1 MVFATLLLLAL
12 GAIVSQTTHVAAL
25 GSACGVPLTTGN
37 ALRGEPYWLENIHH
51 QGVAPFAPNATKY
64 KVFRN
69 VKDYGAVGDGV
80 HDDTA
85 AINVAISTGSRC
97 GNLTCGSSTTTPA
110 VVYFPA
116 GTYLVSTPLQAY
128 YYTVMVGDART
139 PPTLL
144 ASANFTGLAVIDA
157 DPYTNNQNWYINQ
170 DSFYRSA
177 RNFVID
183 LTRMPAN
190 ASATGIHWEV
200 SQSTSL
206 VNVVVNMSTEPGNN
220 HQGVYMEEGSGGFM
234 GDLVFNGG
242 KYGIWVGN
250 QQFTVRNLTVNNANT
265 AVFGSWNWGWT
276 YQRVIINDCQ
286 IGFNLSGGGN
296 GGEAIIDAVIT
307 NTPVFIKT
315 PTPTNVSVAG
325 SLVLNNIQLNNVST
339 AVMEN
344 GTTVLA
350 GGTRTIESWGK
361 GNIYTGTHPNGTFT
375 QGTIHSAHKD
385 SVLLDHN
392 GFIVSKGHPMY
403 ADYSV
408 DQFKSVRS
416 LGAVGDGI
424 ADDTEAI
431 KAVLAKYAGCYIIYF
446 DAGIYKVTSTIQ
458 VPAGTRIVGEAWSQ
472 IMGAGLNFNNQ
483 EDPNVVVQVG
493 TPGSQGITE
502 ITDIVFTTQGP
513 AAGAI
518 VVEWNVRD
526 PPGLQGAAGMWD
538 SHIRLGGGKFEVLS
552 HADIDLLL
560 FILAN
565 GTHLQDAECP
575 AGSFNLEC
583 FAAFLGLH
591 ITYGASAY
599 LEGTWVW
606 LADHDLDGSDQLTL
620 FSGRGILSHSQGPV
634 WMIGTSEHH
643 ILYQYSLVGAKN
655 HYMGLIQTE
664 TPYFQPDPAPP
675 GPFDISNVYDD
686 PTFANGITMAWGLW
700 VQSSTDIIVFGAGHY
715 SFFQNYS
722 ATCEGNTTCQAQI
735 VNVDWA
741 SSVSIYSLATV
752 GTTYQ
757 ISIEENG
764 IIYFA
769 NDSEGFSSTV
779 TLWSPASAIY
789 P

>member
-1 MVFATLLLLAL
+1 MVLASLLLLAL
-12 GAIVSQTTHVAAL
+12 GTIVSQVTQVTAL
-25 GSACGVPLTTGN
+25 GSACGAPLTTGN
-37 ALRGEPYWLENIHH
+37 AAWGEPYWLENIRH
-51 QGVAPFAPNATKY
+51 QGMAPFAPNATNY
-64 KVFRN
+64 TVFRN

-85 AINVAISTGSRC
+85 AINAAISTGSRC

-110 VVYFPA
+110 LVYFPA

-128 YYTVMVGDART
+128 YYTAMVGDART

-144 ASANFTGLAVIDA
+144 ASANFTGMAVIDA

-170 DSFYRSA
+170 DNFFRSA

-190 ASATGIHWEV
+190 VSATGIHWEV
-200 SQSTSL
+200 SQATSL

-220 HQGVYMEEGSGGFM
+220 HQGIYMEVGSGGFM

-296 GGEAIIDAVIT
+296 GGEAIIDAVVT
-307 NTPVFIKT
+307 NTPIFIKT
-315 PTPTNVSVAG
+315 PNPTNVSVAG
-325 SLVLNNIQLNNVST
+325 SLVLNNIHLNNVST

-344 GTTVLA
+344 GTTILA
-350 GGTRTIESWGK
+350 GGTTTIGSWGK

-375 QGTIHSAHKD
+375 QGEIPAAYKD
-385 SVLLDHN
+385 PSLLDPN

-408 DQFKSVRS
+408 DQIMSIKS
-416 LGAVGDGI
+416 LGAVGDGVT
-424 ADDTEAI
+424 DDTEAI
-431 KAVLAKYAGCYIIYF
+431 NAVLAKYAGCYIIYF

-458 VPAGTRIVGEAWSQ
+458 VPAGTQIVGEAWTQ

-493 TPGSQGITE
+493 VPGSQGITE

-518 VVEWNVRD
+518 ILEWNVRE
-526 PPGLQGAAGMWD
+526 PAGLQGAAGMWD
-538 SHIRLGGGKFEVLS
+538 SHIRIGG
-552 HADIDLLL
+552 
-560 FILAN
+560 AN
-565 GTHLQDAECP
+565 GTHLQDAECR
-575 AGSFNLEC
+575 AGTISPEC
-583 FAAFLGLH
+583 FGAFLGIH

-606 LADHDLDGSDQLTL
+606 LADHDLDGVDQLTV

-634 WMIGTSEHH
+634 WMIGTASEHH
-643 ILYQYSLVGAKN
+643 VLYQYSLVGAKN

-675 GPFDISNVYDD
+675 GPFDLQTVYDD
-686 PTFANGITMAWGLW
+686 PTFDHGMTMAWGLW
-700 VQSSTDIIVFGAGHY
+700 VESSNDIIVFGAGHY
-715 SFFQNYS
+715 SFFQNFT
-722 ATCEGNTTCQAQI
+722 ATCEANTTCQAQM
-735 VNVDWA
+735 VNVDWT

-757 ISIEENG
+757 ISVEEDG

-779 TLWSPASAIY
+779 TLWSPAQAIY

>member
-1 MVFATLLLLAL
+1 MVLASLLLLAL
-12 GAIVSQTTHVAAL
+12 GTIVSQVTQVTAL
-25 GSACGVPLTTGN
+25 GSACGAPLTTGN
-37 ALRGEPYWLENIHH
+37 AAWGEPYWLENIRH
-51 QGVAPFAPNATKY
+51 QGMAPFAPNATNY
-64 KVFRN
+64 TVFRN
-69 VKDYGAVGDGV
+69 VKDYGAVGDGI

-85 AINVAISTGSRC
+85 AINAAISTGSRC

-110 VVYFPA
+110 LVYFPA

-128 YYTVMVGDART
+128 YYTAMVGDART

-144 ASANFTGLAVIDA
+144 ASANFTGMAVIDA

-170 DSFYRSA
+170 DNFFRSA

-190 ASATGIHWEV
+190 VSATGIHWEV
-200 SQSTSL
+200 SQATSL

-220 HQGVYMEEGSGGFM
+220 HQGIYMEVGSGGFM

-296 GGEAIIDAVIT
+296 GGEAIIDAVVT
-307 NTPVFIKT
+307 NTPIFIKT
-315 PTPTNVSVAG
+315 PNPTNVSVAG
-325 SLVLNNIQLNNVST
+325 SLVLNNIHLNNVST

-344 GTTVLA
+344 GTTILA
-350 GGTRTIESWGK
+350 GGTTTIGSWGK

-375 QGTIHSAHKD
+375 QGEIPAAYKD
-385 SVLLDHN
+385 PSLLDPN

-408 DQFKSVRS
+408 DQIMSIKS
-416 LGAVGDGI
+416 LGAVGDGVT
-424 ADDTEAI
+424 DDTEAI
-431 KAVLAKYAGCYIIYF
+431 NAVLAKYAGCYIIYF

-458 VPAGTRIVGEAWSQ
+458 VPAGTQIVGEAWTQ

-493 TPGSQGITE
+493 VPGSQGITE

-518 VVEWNVRD
+518 ILEWNVRE
-526 PPGLQGAAGMWD
+526 PAGLQGAAGMWD
-538 SHIRLGGGKFEVLS
+538 SHIRIGG
-552 HADIDLLL
+552 
-560 FILAN
+560 AN
-565 GTHLQDAECP
+565 GTHLQDAECR
-575 AGSFNLEC
+575 AGTISPEC
-583 FAAFLGLH
+583 FGAFLGIH

-606 LADHDLDGSDQLTL
+606 LADHDLDGVDQLTV

-634 WMIGTSEHH
+634 WMIGTASEHH
-643 ILYQYSLVGAKN
+643 VLYQYSLVGARN

-675 GPFDISNVYDD
+675 GPFDLQTVYDD
-686 PTFANGITMAWGLW
+686 PTFDHGMTMAWGLW
-700 VQSSTDIIVFGAGHY
+700 VESSNDIIVFGAGHY
-715 SFFQNYS
+715 SFFQNFT
-722 ATCEGNTTCQAQI
+722 ATCEANTTCQAQM
-735 VNVDWA
+735 VNVDWT

-757 ISIEENG
+757 ISVEEDG

-779 TLWSPASAIY
+779 TLWSPAQAIY

>member
-1 MVFATLLLLAL
+1 MVFASLLLLAL
-12 GAIVSQTTHVAAL
+12 GTIVSQITQVTAI
-25 GSACGVPLTTGN
+25 GSACSAPLTKGN
-37 ALRGEPYWLENIHH
+37 AAWGEPYWLENIPH
-51 QGVAPFAPNATKY
+51 QGVAPFAPNGTNY

-69 VKDYGAVGDGV
+69 VKEYGAYGDGV

-85 AINVAISTGSRC
+85 AINAAIYTGSRC

-110 VVYFPA
+110 LVYFPA

-144 ASANFTGLAVIDA
+144 ASANFTGMAVIDA
-157 DPYTNNQNWYINQ
+157 DPYTNNTNWYINQ
-170 DSFYRSA
+170 DNFYRSV

-190 ASATGIHWEV
+190 VSATGIHWEV

-206 VNVVVNMSTEPGNN
+206 VNVVVNMSTQPGND
-220 HQGVYMEEGSGGFM
+220 HQGIYMEVGSGGFM

-250 QQFTVRNLTVNNANT
+250 QQFTVRNMTVNNANT
-265 AVFGSWNWGWT
+265 AVFASWNWGWT
-276 YQRVIINDCQ
+276 YQRIVINDCQ
-286 IGFNLSGGGN
+286 VGFNLSGGGV
-296 GGEAIIDAVIT
+296 GGEAIIDAVVT

-315 PTPTNVSVAG
+315 PPPINGTVAG
-325 SLVLNNIQLNNVST
+325 SLVLKNVHLNNVST

-344 GTTVLA
+344 GTTILA
-350 GGTRTIESWGK
+350 GGTTTIDSWGK
-361 GNIYTGTHPNGTFT
+361 GEVYTGTHPNGTFT
-375 QGTIHSAHKD
+375 QGNIYDAEVDWS
-385 SVLLDHN
+385 LLDSN

-408 DQFKSVRS
+408 DQFKSIRS
-416 LGAVGDGI
+416 LGAVGDGMT
-424 ADDTEAI
+424 DDTEAI
-431 KAVLAKYAGCYIIYF
+431 NAVLTMYAGCYIIYF
-446 DAGIYKVTSTIQ
+446 DAGIYKVTSTIR
-458 VPAGTRIVGEAWSQ
+458 VPAGTLIVGEAWTQ
-472 IMGAGLNFNNQ
+472 IMGAGLYFNNK

-493 TPGSQGITE
+493 TPGSYGVTE

-513 AAGAI
+513 TAGAI
-518 VVEWNVRD
+518 VVEWNVHE
-526 PPGLQGAAGMWD
+526 PAGLQGAAGMWD
-538 SHIRLGGGKFEVLS
+538 SHIRLGG
-552 HADIDLLL
+552 
-560 FILAN
+560 AN
-565 GTHLQDAECP
+565 GTHLQDAECRSGTLSP
-575 AGSFNLEC
+575 EC
-583 FAAFLGLH
+583 FAAFIGLH

-606 LADHDLDGSDQLTL
+606 LADHDLDGVDQLTL

-634 WMIGTSEHH
+634 WMIGTSAEHH
-643 ILYQYSLVGAKN
+643 VLYQYGLVGAKN

-664 TPYFQPDPAPP
+664 TPYFQPIPAPP
-675 GPFDISNVYDD
+675 APFDVSAVYDD
-686 PTFANGITMAWGLW
+686 PMFEHGMNMAWGLW

-722 ATCEGNTTCQAQI
+722 ATCEGNTTCQPQI
-735 VNVDWA
+735 VNVDWT

-757 ISIEENG
+757 VSVVENG
-764 IIYFA
+764 IIYFS
-769 NDSEGFSSTV
+769 NDTEGFSSTV
-779 TLWSPASAIY
+779 TLWSPELPIY

>member
-1 MVFATLLLLAL
+1 MVLARLLLLAL
-12 GAIVSQTTHVAAL
+12 SAIVSQITQVAAL
-25 GSACGVPLTTGN
+25 GSACGVPLTKGN
-37 ALRGEPYWLENIHH
+37 AAWGEPYWLENIQH

-69 VKDYGAVGDGV
+69 VKEYGAVGDGV

-85 AINVAISTGSRC
+85 AINAAISTGSRC

-110 VVYFPA
+110 LVYFPA
-116 GTYLVSTPLQAY
+116 GTYLVSSPLQAY
-128 YYTVMVGDART
+128 FYTVMVGDART

-144 ASANFTGLAVIDA
+144 ASANFTGIAVIDA
-157 DPYTNNQNWYINQ
+157 DPYTNNQNWYTNQ
-170 DSFYRSA
+170 DSFFRSA

-183 LTRMPAN
+183 LTQMPAN

-206 VNVVVNMSTEPGNN
+206 VNVVVNMSTEPGNI
-220 HQGVYMEEGSGGFM
+220 HQGIYMEAGSGGFM

-250 QQFTVRNLTVNNANT
+250 QQFTVRNITVNNANT
-265 AVFGSWNWGWT
+265 AVFGSWAWGWT

-286 IGFNLSGGGN
+286 IGFDISNGGD
-296 GGEAIIDAVIT
+296 GGEAIIDAVVT
-307 NTPVFIKT
+307 NTPIFIKT
-315 PTPTNVSVAG
+315 PKPTNVSVAG
-325 SLVLNNIQLNNVST
+325 SLVLNNIHLNNVST
-339 AVMEN
+339 AVWEN
-344 GTTVLA
+344 GTTILA
-350 GGTRTIESWGK
+350 GGTMTIDSWGK
-361 GNIYTGTHPNGTFT
+361 GNVYTGTHPNGTFT
-375 QGTIHSAHKD
+375 QGNIYSAHKD
-385 SVLLDHN
+385 SSLLDHN

-408 DQFKSVRS
+408 DQFKSVKS
-416 LGAVGDGI
+416 MGAVGDGMT
-424 ADDTEAI
+424 DDTEAI

-458 VPAGTRIVGEAWSQ
+458 VPAGTRIVGEAWTQ

-493 TPGSQGITE
+493 TPGSQGVTE
-502 ITDIVFTTQGP
+502 ITDIIFTTQGP
-513 AAGAI
+513 TAGAI

-526 PPGLQGAAGMWD
+526 PVGLQGAAGMWD
-538 SHIRLGGGKFEVLS
+538 SHVRLGG
-552 HADIDLLL
+552 
-560 FILAN
+560 AN

-575 AGSFNLEC
+575 AGSFSPEC
-583 FAAFLGLH
+583 FAAFLGIH
-591 ITYGASAY
+591 ITYGATAY

-606 LADHDLDGSDQLTL
+606 LADHDLDGIDQLTL

-634 WMIGTSEHH
+634 WMIGTAEHH
-643 ILYQYSLVGAKN
+643 VLYQFSLVGAKN

-675 GPFDISNVYDD
+675 GPFSISKVYDD
-686 PTFANGITMAWGLW
+686 PTFENGMTMAWGLW
-700 VQSSTDIIVFGAGHY
+700 VQSSIDIIVFGAGHY

-722 ATCEGNTTCQAQI
+722 TTCEGNTTCQTQM
-735 VNVDWA
+735 VNVDWT
-741 SSVSIYSLATV
+741 SSVSIYSLTTV

-757 ISIEENG
+757 LSIEGNG

-779 TLWSPASAIY
+779 TLWSPARAIY

>member
-1 MVFATLLLLAL
+1 MVLASLLFLAL
-12 GAIVSQTTHVAAL
+12 SATVSQTPVVAAL
-25 GSACGVPLTTGN
+25 GSACGVPLTAGNCCMGRVLTGSR
-37 ALRGEPYWLENIHH
+37 ASSIR
-51 QGVAPFAPNATKY
+51 
-64 KVFRN
+64 VFRN

-85 AINVAISTGSRC
+85 AINAAIYTGNRC
-97 GNLTCGSSTTTPA
+97 GNGTCGSSTTTPA

-116 GTYLVSTPLQAY
+116 GDYLVSSPLQAY

-144 ASANFTGLAVIDA
+144 ASANFTGMAVIDA
-157 DPYTNNQNWYINQ
+157 DPYGTNGANWYTNQ
-170 DSFYRSA
+170 DSFYRSV

-183 LTRMPAN
+183 LTRMPAS
-190 ASATGIHWEV
+190 ASATGIHWQV

-206 VNVVVNMSTEPGNN
+206 VNVVVNMSTKPGNN
-220 HQGVYMEEGSGGFM
+220 HQGMSGGFM
-234 GDLVFNGG
+234 GDIVFNGG

-250 QQFTVRNLTVNNANT
+250 QQYGTRCVLVHSTYMSQ

-286 IGFNLSGGGN
+286 VGFDLVTGSV
-296 GGEAIIDAVIT
+296 GGEAIIDAVVT
-307 NTPVFIKT
+307 NTPIFVRSSK
-315 PTPTNVSVAG
+315 PSNGSLAG
-325 SLVLNNIQLNNVST
+325 SLVLNNIHLNNVTT
-339 AVMEN
+339 AVMAN
-344 GTTVLA
+344 DTTVLA
-350 GGTRTIESWGK
+350 GGTRTIKSWGQ
-361 GNIYTGTHPNGTFT
+361 GNVYAGTRPNGTFT
-375 QGTIHSAHKD
+375 QGEIHSAYKD
-385 SVLLDHN
+385 SSLLDHN

-408 DQFKSVRS
+408 DQFKSVKCM
-416 LGAVGDGI
+416 GAVGDGMT
-424 ADDTEAI
+424 DDTEAI

-458 VPAGTRIVGEAWSQ
+458 VPAGTRIVGEAWTQ
-472 IMGAGLNFNNQ
+472 IMGAGPYFNNQ
-483 EDPNVVVQVG
+483 EDPKVVVQVG
-493 TPGSQGITE
+493 VPGSQGVTE

-526 PPGLQGAAGMWD
+526 PFDQQAAAGMWD
-538 SHIRLGGGKFEVLS
+538 SHIR
-552 HADIDLLL
+552 DLLFL
-560 FILAN
+560 LIIAN
-565 GTHLQDAECP
+565 GTHLQDADCP
-575 AGSFNLEC
+575 AGSNSPAC

-591 ITYGASAY
+591 LTYGATAY

-606 LADHDLDGSDQLTL
+606 LADHDLDGLDQLTL

-643 ILYQYSLVGAKN
+643 VLYQYSLVGAEN

-675 GPFDISNVYDD
+675 TPFGISQVYDD
-686 PTFANGITMAWGLW
+686 PTFENGMNMAWGLW
-700 VQSSTDIIVFGAGHY
+700 VQSSINIIVFGAGHY

-722 ATCEGNTTCQAQI
+722 TACLGNTTCQAQI
-735 VNVDWA
+735 VNTDWS
-741 SSVSIYSLATV
+741 SSVTIYSLTTV

-757 ISIEENG
+757 LSVEG
-764 IIYFA
+764 DGVIYWA
-769 NDSEGFSSTV
+769 NDTEGFSSTV
-779 TLWSPASAIY
+779 TLWRPQH
-789 P
+789 

>member
-1 MVFATLLLLAL
+1 MVFSFLLLAVS
-12 GAIVSQTTHVAAL
+12 AIVGQATQVAAL
-25 GSACGVPLTTGN
+25 GSACGVPLTKGN
-37 ALRGEPYWLENIHH
+37 AAWGEPYWLENIHH

-69 VKDYGAVGDGV
+69 VREYGAVGDGV

-85 AINVAISTGSRC
+85 AINAAISTGSRC

-110 VVYFPA
+110 VVYFPE

-144 ASANFTGLAVIDA
+144 ASANFTGMAVIDA
-157 DPYTNNQNWYINQ
+157 DPYTNNQNWYTNQ
-170 DSFYRSA
+170 DSFFRSV

-206 VNVVVNMSTEPGNN
+206 VNVVVNMSTKPGNN
-220 HQGVYMEEGSGGFM
+220 HQGIFMEAGSGGFM

-250 QQFTVRNLTVNNANT
+250 QQFTVRNLTVNDANT

-276 YQRVIINDCQ
+276 YQHVIINNCQ
-286 IGFNLSGGGN
+286 VGFNLSGGGN
-296 GGEAIIDAVIT
+296 GGEAIIDAVVT
-307 NTPVFIKT
+307 NTPIFIKV
-315 PTPTNVSVAG
+315 PKPTNVSVAG
-325 SLVLNNIQLNNVST
+325 SLALNNIHLNNVST

-344 GTTVLA
+344 GTTILA
-350 GGTRTIESWGK
+350 GGTTTIDSWGK

-375 QGTIHSAHKD
+375 QGKIYAAHKD
-385 SVLLDHN
+385 PSLLDHN

-408 DQFKSVRS
+408 EQFKSVRS
-416 LGAVGDGI
+416 LGAVGDGVT
-424 ADDTEAI
+424 DDTEAI

-458 VPAGTRIVGEAWSQ
+458 VPAGTRIVGEAWTQ
-472 IMGAGLNFNNQ
+472 IMGAGPYFNNQ
-483 EDPNVVVQVG
+483 KDPNVVVQVG
-493 TPGSQGITE
+493 IPGSQGVTE

-513 AAGAI
+513 TAGAI

-526 PPGLQGAAGMWD
+526 PVGLQGAAGMWD
-538 SHIRLGGGKFEVLS
+538 SHIRLGG
-552 HADIDLLL
+552 
-560 FILAN
+560 AN
-565 GTHLQDAECP
+565 GTHLQDKECP
-575 AGSFNLEC
+575 SGTFSSDC
-583 FAAFLGLH
+583 YAAFLALH

-606 LADHDLDGSDQLTL
+606 LADHDLDGIDQLTL

-634 WMIGTSEHH
+634 WMIGTASEHH
-643 ILYQYSLVGAKN
+643 VLYQFSLVGAKN

-664 TPYFQPDPAPP
+664 TPYFQPLPAPP
-675 GPFDISNVYDD
+675 GPFDISTVYDD
-686 PTFANGITMAWGLW
+686 PTFEHGMNMAWGLW
-700 VQSSTDIIVFGAGHY
+700 VQSSIDIMVFGAGHY

-722 ATCEGNTTCQAQI
+722 TACLANTTCQTQI
-735 VNVDWA
+735 VNVDWT
-741 SSVSIYSLATV
+741 SSVSIYNLATV
-752 GTTYQ
+752 GTRYQ
-757 ISIEENG
+757 LSMEG
-764 IIYFA
+764 DGVIYFA

-779 TLWSPASAIY
+779 TLWSPARAIY

>member
-1 MVFATLLLLAL
+1 
-12 GAIVSQTTHVAAL
+12 
-25 GSACGVPLTTGN
+25 
-37 ALRGEPYWLENIHH
+37 
-51 QGVAPFAPNATKY
+51 
-64 KVFRN
+64 

-85 AINVAISTGSRC
+85 AINAAISTGSRC

-110 VVYFPA
+110 LVYFPA

-128 YYTVMVGDART
+128 YYTAMVGDART

-144 ASANFTGLAVIDA
+144 ASANFTGMAVIDA

-170 DSFYRSA
+170 DNFFRSA

-190 ASATGIHWEV
+190 VSATGIHWEV
-200 SQSTSL
+200 SQATSL

-220 HQGVYMEEGSGGFM
+220 HQGIYMEVGSGGFM

-296 GGEAIIDAVIT
+296 GGEAIIDAVVT
-307 NTPVFIKT
+307 NTPIFIKT
-315 PTPTNVSVAG
+315 PNPTNVSVAG
-325 SLVLNNIQLNNVST
+325 SLVLNNIHLNNVST

-344 GTTVLA
+344 GTTILA
-350 GGTRTIESWGK
+350 GGTTTIGSWGK

-375 QGTIHSAHKD
+375 QGEIPSAYKD
-385 SVLLDHN
+385 PSLLDPN

-408 DQFKSVRS
+408 DQIMSIKS
-416 LGAVGDGI
+416 LGAVGDGVT
-424 ADDTEAI
+424 DDTEAI
-431 KAVLAKYAGCYIIYF
+431 NAVLAKYAGCYIIYF

-458 VPAGTRIVGEAWSQ
+458 VPAGTQIVGEAWTQ

-493 TPGSQGITE
+493 VPGSQGITE

-518 VVEWNVRD
+518 ILEWNVRE
-526 PPGLQGAAGMWD
+526 PAGLQGAAGMWD
-538 SHIRLGGGKFEVLS
+538 SHIRIGG
-552 HADIDLLL
+552 
-560 FILAN
+560 AN
-565 GTHLQDAECP
+565 GTHLQDAECR
-575 AGSFNLEC
+575 AGTISPEC
-583 FAAFLGLH
+583 FGAFLGIH

-606 LADHDLDGSDQLTL
+606 LADHDLDGVDQLTV

-634 WMIGTSEHH
+634 WMIGTASEHH
-643 ILYQYSLVGAKN
+643 VLYQYSLVGAKN

-675 GPFDISNVYDD
+675 GPFDLQTVYDD
-686 PTFANGITMAWGLW
+686 PTFDHGMTMAWGLW
-700 VQSSTDIIVFGAGHY
+700 VESSNDIIVFGAGHY
-715 SFFQNYS
+715 SFFQNFT
-722 ATCEGNTTCQAQI
+722 ATCEANTTCQAQM
-735 VNVDWA
+735 VNVDWT

-757 ISIEENG
+757 ISVEEDG

-779 TLWSPASAIY
+779 TLWSPAQAIY

>member
-1 MVFATLLLLAL
+1 MVLASLLLLAL
-12 GAIVSQTTHVAAL
+12 GTIVSQVTQVTAL
-25 GSACGVPLTTGN
+25 GSACGAPLTTGN
-37 ALRGEPYWLENIHH
+37 AAWGEPYWLENIRH
-51 QGVAPFAPNATKY
+51 QGMAPFAPNATNY
-64 KVFRN
+64 TVFRN

-85 AINVAISTGSRC
+85 AINAAISTGSRC

-110 VVYFPA
+110 LVYFPA

-128 YYTVMVGDART
+128 YYTAMVGDART

-144 ASANFTGLAVIDA
+144 ASANFTGMAVIDA

-170 DSFYRSA
+170 DNFFRSA

-200 SQSTSL
+200 SQATSL

-220 HQGVYMEEGSGGFM
+220 HQGIYMEVGSGGFM

-296 GGEAIIDAVIT
+296 GGEAIIDAVVT
-307 NTPVFIKT
+307 NTPIFIKT
-315 PTPTNVSVAG
+315 PNPTNVSVAG
-325 SLVLNNIQLNNVST
+325 SLVLNNIHLNNVST

-344 GTTVLA
+344 GTTILA
-350 GGTRTIESWGK
+350 GGTTTIGSWGK

-375 QGTIHSAHKD
+375 QGEIPSAYKD
-385 SVLLDHN
+385 PSLLDPN

-408 DQFKSVRS
+408 DQIMSIKS
-416 LGAVGDGI
+416 LGAVGDGVT
-424 ADDTEAI
+424 DDTEAI
-431 KAVLAKYAGCYIIYF
+431 NAVLAKYAGCYIIYF

-458 VPAGTRIVGEAWSQ
+458 VPAGTQIVGEAWTQ

-493 TPGSQGITE
+493 VPGSQGITE

-518 VVEWNVRD
+518 ILEWNVRE
-526 PPGLQGAAGMWD
+526 PAGLQGAAGMWD
-538 SHIRLGGGKFEVLS
+538 SHIRIGG
-552 HADIDLLL
+552 
-560 FILAN
+560 AN
-565 GTHLQDAECP
+565 GTHLQDAECR
-575 AGSFNLEC
+575 AGTISPEC
-583 FAAFLGLH
+583 FGAFLGIH

-606 LADHDLDGSDQLTL
+606 LADHDLDGVDQLTV

-634 WMIGTSEHH
+634 WMIGTASEHH
-643 ILYQYSLVGAKN
+643 VLYQYSLVGAKN

-675 GPFDISNVYDD
+675 GPFDLQTVYDD
-686 PTFANGITMAWGLW
+686 PTFDHGMTMAWGLW
-700 VQSSTDIIVFGAGHY
+700 VESSNDIIVFGAGHY
-715 SFFQNYS
+715 SFFQNFT
-722 ATCEGNTTCQAQI
+722 ATCEANTTCQAQM
-735 VNVDWA
+735 VNVDWT

-757 ISIEENG
+757 ISVEEDG

-779 TLWSPASAIY
+779 TLWSPAQAIY

>member
-1 MVFATLLLLAL
+1 MVLASLLFLAL
-12 GAIVSQTTHVAAL
+12 GAIVSQITQVAAI
-25 GSACGVPLTTGN
+25 GSACNAPLTKGN
-37 ALRGEPYWLENIHH
+37 ATWGEPYWLENIPH
-51 QGVAPFAPNATKY
+51 QGMAPFAPNATSY

-69 VKDYGAVGDGV
+69 VKEYGAYGDGV

-85 AINVAISTGSRC
+85 AINAAIYTGSRC

-157 DPYTNNQNWYINQ
+157 DPYTNNTNWYINQ
-170 DSFYRSA
+170 DNFYRSV

-190 ASATGIHWEV
+190 VSATGIHWEV
-200 SQSTSL
+200 SQATSL
-206 VNVVVNMSTEPGNN
+206 VNVVVNMSTQPGND
-220 HQGVYMEEGSGGFM
+220 HQGMSFCYQSGGFM

-250 QQFTVRNLTVNNANT
+250 QQFTVRNMTVNNANT

-276 YQRVIINDCQ
+276 YQRIVINDCQ
-286 IGFNLSGGGN
+286 VGFNLSGGGV
-296 GGEAIIDAVIT
+296 GGEAIIDAVVT

-315 PTPTNVSVAG
+315 PPPTNVSVAG
-325 SLVLNNIQLNNVST
+325 SLVLKNIHLNNVST

-344 GTTVLA
+344 GTTILA
-350 GGTRTIESWGK
+350 GGTTTIDSWGK
-361 GNIYTGTHPNGTFT
+361 GNVYTGTHPNGTFT
-375 QGTIHSAHKD
+375 QGNIYDAEVDWS
-385 SVLLDHN
+385 LLDSN

-408 DQFKSVRS
+408 NQFKSVRS
-416 LGAVGDGI
+416 LGAVGDGMT
-424 ADDTEAI
+424 DDTEAI
-431 KAVLAKYAGCYIIYF
+431 NAVLAKYAGCYIIYF

-458 VPAGTRIVGEAWSQ
+458 VPAGTLIVGEAWTQ
-472 IMGAGLNFNNQ
+472 IMGAGLNFNNK

-493 TPGSQGITE
+493 TPGSQGVTE

-513 AAGAI
+513 TAGAI
-518 VVEWNVRD
+518 VVEWNVHE
-526 PPGLQGAAGMWD
+526 PAGLQGAAGMWD
-538 SHIRLGGGKFEVLS
+538 SHIRL
-552 HADIDLLL
+552 
-560 FILAN
+560 AN
-565 GTHLQDAECP
+565 GTHLQDAECR
-575 AGSFNLEC
+575 AGLLNPEC
-583 FAAFLGLH
+583 FAAFIGLH

-606 LADHDLDGSDQLTL
+606 LADHDLDGVDQLTL
-620 FSGRGILSHSQGPV
+620 FSGRGILSNSQGPV

-643 ILYQYSLVGAKN
+643 VLYQYGLVGAKN

-675 GPFDISNVYDD
+675 APFDISAVYDD
-686 PTFANGITMAWGLW
+686 PTFEHGMNMAWGLW

-722 ATCEGNTTCQAQI
+722 ATCEANTTCQPQI
-735 VNVDWA
+735 VNVDWT

-757 ISIEENG
+757 VSVVENG
-764 IIYFA
+764 IIYFS

-779 TLWSPASAIY
+779 TLWSPELPIY

>member
-1 MVFATLLLLAL
+1 MALANLLLLAL
-12 GAIVSQTTHVAAL
+12 STIASQTAQVAAL
-25 GSACGVPLTTGN
+25 GSACSVPLTTGH
-37 ALRGEPYWLENIHH
+37 ALWGEPYWLENIHH

-69 VKDYGAVGDGV
+69 VREYGAVGDGV

-85 AINVAISTGSRC
+85 AINAAISTGSRC

-110 VVYFPA
+110 VVYFPE
-116 GTYLVSTPLQAY
+116 GTYLVSGPLHAY
-128 YYTVMVGDART
+128 YYTVMVGNART

-144 ASANFTGLAVIDA
+144 ASANFTGIAVIDA
-157 DPYTNNQNWYINQ
+157 DPYTNNQNWYTNQ

-183 LTRMPAN
+183 LRRVPAN
-190 ASATGIHWEV
+190 VSATGIHWQV

-206 VNVVVNMSTEPGNN
+206 VNIVVHMSTQPGNN
-220 HQGVYMEEGSGGFM
+220 HQGMYMESGSGGFM

-250 QQFTVRNLTVNNANT
+250 QQFTVRNITVNNANT

-276 YQRVIINDCQ
+276 YQRVVINECQ

-296 GGEAIIDAVIT
+296 GGEAIIDAVVT
-307 NTPVFIKT
+307 NTPVFIKA
-315 PTPTNVSVAG
+315 PKPTNVSVAT
-325 SLVLNNIQLNNVST
+325 SIVLNNIHLNNVSV

-344 GTTVLA
+344 RTTILA
-350 GGTRTIESWGK
+350 GGTRTIDSWGK

-375 QGTIHSAHKD
+375 QDRIHSAHKD
-385 SVLLDHN
+385 SSLLDHN
-392 GFIVSKGHPMY
+392 GFIVSKGHPTY

-416 LGAVGDGI
+416 LGAVGDGVT
-424 ADDTEAI
+424 DDTEAI
-431 KAVLAKYAGCYIIYF
+431 KAVLSKYAGCYIIYF

-458 VPAGTRIVGEAWSQ
+458 IPAGTRIVGEAWTQ
-472 IMGAGLNFNNQ
+472 IMGAGLNFNNK

-518 VVEWNVRD
+518 VVQWNVHD

-538 SHIRLGGGKFEVLS
+538 SHIRFS
-552 HADIDLLL
+552 HANGDWLL

-575 AGSFNLEC
+575 AGSINPEC
-583 FAAFLGLH
+583 FAAFLALH
-591 ITYGASAY
+591 ITCGASAY

-606 LADHDLDGSDQLTL
+606 LADHDLDGLKQLTL
-620 FSGRGILSHSQGPV
+620 FSGRGVLSHSQGPV
-634 WMIGTSEHH
+634 WMIGTAEHH
-643 ILYQYSLVGAKN
+643 VLYQYSLIGAKN

-664 TPYFQPDPAPP
+664 TPYFQPLPAPP
-675 GPFDISNVYDD
+675 GPFDVSNVYDD
-686 PTFANGITMAWGLW
+686 PTFENGIDMAWGLW
-700 VQSSTDIIVFGAGHY
+700 VKSSMDIIVFGASHY

-722 ATCEGNTTCQAQI
+722 TACGSNTTCQTQI

-741 SSVSIYSLATV
+741 SSISLYNLATV
-752 GTTYQ
+752 GTRYQ
-757 ISIEENG
+757 LSIEENG

-779 TLWSPASAIY
+779 TLWNPARAIN

>member
-1 MVFATLLLLAL
+1 M
-12 GAIVSQTTHVAAL
+12 
-25 GSACGVPLTTGN
+25 
-37 ALRGEPYWLENIHH
+37 
-51 QGVAPFAPNATKY
+51 APFAPNATNY
-64 KVFRN
+64 TVFRN

-85 AINVAISTGSRC
+85 AINAAISTGSRC

-110 VVYFPA
+110 LVYFPA

-128 YYTVMVGDART
+128 YYTAMVGDART

-144 ASANFTGLAVIDA
+144 ASANFTGMAVIDA

-170 DSFYRSA
+170 DNFFRSA

-200 SQSTSL
+200 SQATSL

-220 HQGVYMEEGSGGFM
+220 HQGIYMEVGSGGFM

-296 GGEAIIDAVIT
+296 GGEAIIDAVVT
-307 NTPVFIKT
+307 NTPIFIKT
-315 PTPTNVSVAG
+315 PNPTNVSVAG
-325 SLVLNNIQLNNVST
+325 SLVLNNIHLNNVST

-344 GTTVLA
+344 GTTILA
-350 GGTRTIESWGK
+350 GGTTTIGSWGK

-375 QGTIHSAHKD
+375 QGEIPAAYKD
-385 SVLLDHN
+385 PSLLDPN

-408 DQFKSVRS
+408 DQIMSIKS
-416 LGAVGDGI
+416 LGAVGDGVT
-424 ADDTEAI
+424 DDTEAI
-431 KAVLAKYAGCYIIYF
+431 NAVLAKYAGCYIIYF

-458 VPAGTRIVGEAWSQ
+458 VPAGTQIVGEAWTQ

-493 TPGSQGITE
+493 VPGSQGITE

-518 VVEWNVRD
+518 ILEWNVRE
-526 PPGLQGAAGMWD
+526 PAGLQGAAGMWD
-538 SHIRLGGGKFEVLS
+538 SHIRIGG
-552 HADIDLLL
+552 
-560 FILAN
+560 AN
-565 GTHLQDAECP
+565 GTHLQDAECR
-575 AGSFNLEC
+575 AGTISPEC
-583 FAAFLGLH
+583 FGAFLGIH

-606 LADHDLDGSDQLTL
+606 LADHDLDGVDQLTV

-634 WMIGTSEHH
+634 WMIGTASEHH
-643 ILYQYSLVGAKN
+643 VLYQYSLVGAKN

-675 GPFDISNVYDD
+675 GPFDLQTVYDD
-686 PTFANGITMAWGLW
+686 PTFDHGMTMAWGLW
-700 VQSSTDIIVFGAGHY
+700 VESSNDIIVFGAGHY
-715 SFFQNYS
+715 SFFQNFT
-722 ATCEGNTTCQAQI
+722 ATCEANTTCQAQM
-735 VNVDWA
+735 VNVDWT

-757 ISIEENG
+757 ISVEEDG

-779 TLWSPASAIY
+779 TLWSPAQAIY

>member
-1 MVFATLLLLAL
+1 M
-12 GAIVSQTTHVAAL
+12 
-25 GSACGVPLTTGN
+25 
-37 ALRGEPYWLENIHH
+37 
-51 QGVAPFAPNATKY
+51 APFAPNATNY
-64 KVFRN
+64 TVFRN

-85 AINVAISTGSRC
+85 AINAAISTGSRC

-110 VVYFPA
+110 LVYFPA

-128 YYTVMVGDART
+128 YYTAMVGDART

-144 ASANFTGLAVIDA
+144 ASANFTGMAVIDA

-170 DSFYRSA
+170 DNFFRSA

-190 ASATGIHWEV
+190 VSATGIHWEV
-200 SQSTSL
+200 SQATSL

-220 HQGVYMEEGSGGFM
+220 HQGIYMEVGSGGFM

-296 GGEAIIDAVIT
+296 GGEAIIDAVVT
-307 NTPVFIKT
+307 NTPIFIKT
-315 PTPTNVSVAG
+315 PNPTNVSVAG
-325 SLVLNNIQLNNVST
+325 SLVLNNIHLNNVST

-344 GTTVLA
+344 GTTILA
-350 GGTRTIESWGK
+350 GGTTTIGSWGK

-375 QGTIHSAHKD
+375 QGEIPAAYKD
-385 SVLLDHN
+385 PSLLDPN

-408 DQFKSVRS
+408 DQIMSIKS
-416 LGAVGDGI
+416 LGAVGDGVT
-424 ADDTEAI
+424 DDTEAI
-431 KAVLAKYAGCYIIYF
+431 NAVLAKYAGCYIIYF

-458 VPAGTRIVGEAWSQ
+458 VPAGTQIVGEAWTQ

-493 TPGSQGITE
+493 VPGSQGITE

-518 VVEWNVRD
+518 ILEWNVRE
-526 PPGLQGAAGMWD
+526 PAGLQGAAGMWD
-538 SHIRLGGGKFEVLS
+538 SHIRIGG
-552 HADIDLLL
+552 
-560 FILAN
+560 AN
-565 GTHLQDAECP
+565 GTHLQDAECR
-575 AGSFNLEC
+575 AGTISPEC
-583 FAAFLGLH
+583 FGAFLGIH

-606 LADHDLDGSDQLTL
+606 LADHDLDGVDQLTV

-634 WMIGTSEHH
+634 WMIGTASEHH
-643 ILYQYSLVGAKN
+643 VLYQYSLVGAKN

-675 GPFDISNVYDD
+675 GPFDLQTVYDD
-686 PTFANGITMAWGLW
+686 PTFDHGMTMAWGLW
-700 VQSSTDIIVFGAGHY
+700 VESSNDIIVFGAGHY
-715 SFFQNYS
+715 SFFQNFT
-722 ATCEGNTTCQAQI
+722 ATCEANTTCQAQM
-735 VNVDWA
+735 VNVDWT

-757 ISIEENG
+757 ISVEEDG

-779 TLWSPASAIY
+779 TLWSPAQAIY

>member
-1 MVFATLLLLAL
+1 MALASLLLLAL
-12 GAIVSQTTHVAAL
+12 GAIVSQITQVTAL
-25 GSACGVPLTTGN
+25 GSACGVPLTEGN
-37 ALRGEPYWLENIHH
+37 AAWGEPYWLENIQH
-51 QGVAPFAPNATKY
+51 QGMAPFAPNATTY

-80 HDDTA
+80 HDDTV
-85 AINVAISTGSRC
+85 AINAAISTGSRC

-110 VVYFPA
+110 VVYFPE

-144 ASANFTGLAVIDA
+144 ASANFTGMAVIDA
-157 DPYTNNQNWYINQ
+157 DPYTNGTNWYINQ
-170 DSFYRSA
+170 DNFFRSA

-190 ASATGIHWEV
+190 VSATGIHWEV
-200 SQSTSL
+200 SQATSL

-220 HQGVYMEEGSGGFM
+220 HQGIYMEVGSGGFM

-276 YQRVIINDCQ
+276 YQRVVINDCQ

-296 GGEAIIDAVIT
+296 GGEAIIDAVVT
-307 NTPVFIKT
+307 NTPIFIKT
-315 PTPTNVSVAG
+315 PNPTNVSVAG
-325 SLVLNNIQLNNVST
+325 SLVLNNIHLNNVST

-344 GTTVLA
+344 GTTILA
-350 GGTRTIESWGK
+350 GGTKTIDSWGK

-375 QGTIHSAHKD
+375 QGEIYSAYKD
-385 SVLLDHN
+385 PSLLDPN
-392 GFIVSKGHPMY
+392 GFIVSRGHPMY

-416 LGAVGDGI
+416 LGAVGDGVT
-424 ADDTEAI
+424 DDTEAI
-431 KAVLAKYAGCYIIYF
+431 NAVLAKYAGCYIIYF

-458 VPAGTRIVGEAWSQ
+458 VPAGTRIVGEAWTQ

-513 AAGAI
+513 TAGAI
-518 VVEWNVRD
+518 VIQWNVRE
-526 PPGLQGAAGMWD
+526 PAGLQGFAGMWD
-538 SHIRLGGGKFEVLS
+538 SHIRLGG
-552 HADIDLLL
+552 
-560 FILAN
+560 AN
-565 GTHLQDAECP
+565 GTHLQDAECR
-575 AGSFNLEC
+575 AGSISPEC
-583 FAAFLGLH
+583 FGAFLGIH

-599 LEGTWVW
+599 FEGTWVW
-606 LADHDLDGSDQLTL
+606 LSDHDLDGVDQLTV

-634 WMIGTSEHH
+634 WMIGTAEHH
-643 ILYQYSLVGAKN
+643 VLYQYSLVGAKS
-655 HYMGLIQTE
+655 HYMGMIQTE

-675 GPFDISNVYDD
+675 GPFEISQVYDD
-686 PTFANGITMAWGLW
+686 PTFENGMTMAWGLW
-700 VQSSTDIIVFGAGHY
+700 VQSSTNIIVFGAGHY
-715 SFFQNYS
+715 SFFQNYT
-722 ATCEGNTTCQAQI
+722 ATCEANTTCQTQM
-735 VNVDWA
+735 VNVDWS

-757 ISIEENG
+757 LSVEETG
-764 IIYFA
+764 MIYFA
-769 NDSEGFSSTV
+769 NDSEGFSDTV
-779 TLWSPASAIY
+779 TLWSPAQAIY

>member
-1 MVFATLLLLAL
+1 MVLTSLLLLVL
-12 GAIVSQTTHVAAL
+12 GAIVSQTTQVAAL

-37 ALRGEPYWLENIHH
+37 ALWGEPYWLENIHH

-69 VKDYGAVGDGV
+69 VKEYGAVGDGV

-85 AINVAISTGSRC
+85 AIK
-97 GNLTCGSSTTTPA
+97 
-110 VVYFPA
+110 
-116 GTYLVSTPLQAY
+116 TYLVSAPLHAY

-144 ASANFTGLAVIDA
+144 ASANFTGIAVIDG

-170 DSFYRSA
+170 VSFYRSA

-190 ASATGIHWEV
+190 VSATGIHWQV

-220 HQGVYMEEGSGGFM
+220 HQGMYMEDGSGGFM

-265 AVFGSWNWGWT
+265 GKIYDVCIGWT

-286 IGFNLSGGGN
+286 VGFNLSGGGN
-296 GGEAIIDAVIT
+296 GGEAIIDAVVT

-315 PTPTNVSVAG
+315 PKPINGSVSG
-325 SLVLNNIQLNNVST
+325 SLVLNNIHLNNVST

-344 GTTVLA
+344 GTTILA
-350 GGTRTIESWGK
+350 GGTRTVHSWGK

-375 QGTIHSAHKD
+375 QGKIHSAHKD
-385 SVLLDHN
+385 SSLLDHN

-416 LGAVGDGI
+416 LGAVGDGM
-424 ADDTEAI
+424 ADDTEAV

-458 VPAGTRIVGEAWSQ
+458 VPAGTQIVGEAWTQ
-472 IMGAGLNFNNQ
+472 IMGAGLNFNNK

-538 SHIRLGGGKFEVLS
+538 SHFRLGGGKFKVLS
-552 HADIDLLL
+552 HAD
-560 FILAN
+560 
-565 GTHLQDAECP
+565 CP
-575 AGSFNLEC
+575 AGSFNPEC
-583 FAAFLGLH
+583 FAAFLALH

-606 LADHDLDGSDQLTL
+606 LADHDLDGSHQLTL

-634 WMIGTSEHH
+634 WMIAEHH
-643 ILYQYSLVGAKN
+643 VLYQYSLVGAKN

-686 PTFANGITMAWGLW
+686 PTFANGTTMAWGLW
-700 VQSSTDIIVFGAGHY
+700 VQSSIDIIVFGSGHY

-722 ATCEGNTTCQAQI
+722 TACGSNTTCQTQI
-735 VNVDWA
+735 VNVDWT
-741 SSVSIYSLATV
+741 SSISIYNLATV
-752 GTTYQ
+752 GTRYQ
-757 ISIEENG
+757 LSIEENG

-779 TLWSPASAIY
+779 TLWSPARAIY

>member
-1 MVFATLLLLAL
+1 MVLASLLLLAL
-12 GAIVSQTTHVAAL
+12 GTIVSQVTQVTAL
-25 GSACGVPLTTGN
+25 GSACGAPLTTGN
-37 ALRGEPYWLENIHH
+37 AAWGEPYWLENIRH
-51 QGVAPFAPNATKY
+51 QGMAPFAPNATNY
-64 KVFRN
+64 TVFRN

-85 AINVAISTGSRC
+85 AINAAISTGSRC

-110 VVYFPA
+110 LVYFPA

-128 YYTVMVGDART
+128 YYTAMVGDART

-144 ASANFTGLAVIDA
+144 ASANFTGMAVIDA

-170 DSFYRSA
+170 DNFFRSA

-190 ASATGIHWEV
+190 VSATGIHWEV
-200 SQSTSL
+200 SQATSL

-220 HQGVYMEEGSGGFM
+220 HQGIYMEVGSGGFM

-296 GGEAIIDAVIT
+296 GGEAIIDAVVT
-307 NTPVFIKT
+307 NTPIFIKT
-315 PTPTNVSVAG
+315 PNPTNVSVAG
-325 SLVLNNIQLNNVST
+325 SLVLNNIHLNNVST

-344 GTTVLA
+344 GTTILA
-350 GGTRTIESWGK
+350 GGTTTIGSWGK

-375 QGTIHSAHKD
+375 QGEIPAAYKD
-385 SVLLDHN
+385 PSLLDPN

-408 DQFKSVRS
+408 DQIMSIKS
-416 LGAVGDGI
+416 LGAVGDGVT
-424 ADDTEAI
+424 DDTEAI
-431 KAVLAKYAGCYIIYF
+431 NAVLAKYAGCYIIYF

-458 VPAGTRIVGEAWSQ
+458 VPAGTQIVGEAWTQ

-493 TPGSQGITE
+493 VPGSQGITE

-518 VVEWNVRD
+518 ILEWNVRE
-526 PPGLQGAAGMWD
+526 PAGLQGAAGMWD
-538 SHIRLGGGKFEVLS
+538 SHIRIGG
-552 HADIDLLL
+552 
-560 FILAN
+560 AN
-565 GTHLQDAECP
+565 GTHLQDAECR
-575 AGSFNLEC
+575 AGTISPEC
-583 FAAFLGLH
+583 FGAFLGIH

-606 LADHDLDGSDQLTL
+606 LADHDLDGVDQLTV

-634 WMIGTSEHH
+634 WMIGTAEHH
-643 ILYQYSLVGAKN
+643 VLYQYSLVGAKN

-675 GPFDISNVYDD
+675 GPFDLQTVYDD
-686 PTFANGITMAWGLW
+686 PTFDHGMTMAWGLW
-700 VQSSTDIIVFGAGHY
+700 VESSNDIIVFGAGHY
-715 SFFQNYS
+715 SFFQNFT
-722 ATCEGNTTCQAQI
+722 ATCEANTTCQAQM
-735 VNVDWA
+735 VNVDWT

-757 ISIEENG
+757 ISVEEDG

-779 TLWSPASAIY
+779 TLWSPAQAIY